1 MRCDGAFG
9 LALCDDLGDDDQVGQ
24 LRLEAAQVLAAK
36 LAGHPEADDAFRHV
50 GKEFDRRV
58 ASFAIQGGACPVVAV
73 CEASGPL
80 AVLLTQ
86 AGQDLTGIEKSTL
99 YWVVREMTD
108 LAVGAAAS
116 LPEWSP
122 AAVIPAEFGLLCWA
136 KPVGSFDWP
145 VPSKPG

>member
-1 MRCDGAFG
+1 MSRRIGLPWAPTSLPTLRRQWCHVLGEGLDRLRDQAGAP
-9 LALCDDLGDDDQVGQ
+9 A
-24 LRLEAAQVLAAK
+24 E
-36 LAGHPEADDAFRHV
+36 
-50 GKEFDRRV
+50 
-58 ASFAIQGGACPVVAV
+58 
-73 CEASGPL
+73 
-80 AVLLTQ
+80 LLTQ

-122 AAVIPAEFGLLCWA
+122 AAAIPAEFGLLCWA
-136 KPVGSFDWP
+136 KPAGSFDWP